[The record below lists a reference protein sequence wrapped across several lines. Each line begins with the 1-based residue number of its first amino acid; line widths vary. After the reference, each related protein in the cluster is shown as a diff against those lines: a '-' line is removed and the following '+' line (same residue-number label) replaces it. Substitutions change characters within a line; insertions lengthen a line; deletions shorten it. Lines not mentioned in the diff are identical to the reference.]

1 MARDDRPEQR
11 TMTSGTPRAACRE
24 AAWLA
29 ACVAVLASL
38 AGLPPTRAADDDPY
52 TVAKISVDVTDKSA
66 VAAKNKA
73 IAEAGEQALYT
84 VLSRVVPFSAL
95 GQLPALPPL
104 TAEALVNG
112 LSIRKEQYSTT
123 RYIATLDIILN
134 EQGVKQLLAAY
145 GVPTNDARAPMISVL
160 PVTLEGDKVKT
171 GNNAWR
177 QAWLDVDVTHG
188 LAPANV
194 LRPRPDLE
202 AGTVRAVLAG
212 DQSAYASLQGQYGS
226 APLVVAVGEPVGG
239 GQFVT
244 RLAGEDGVGRI
255 NYGRSDQVGGEEANG
270 AARDAAAFAYAIIEN
285 RWKAMQSSGGAAT
298 PVRYQEDGAQ
308 APGAPQGE
316 PPRNVVAVVPFSGL
330 KEWQDIRARLVHVPG
345 IQGLEVNSLSPRMA
359 SITFDYAGSLGL
371 LQKVLGDYGFAF
383 ENRDENFVLRPR

>member
-1 MARDDRPEQR
+1 MARADWPEQR
-11 TMTSGTPRAACRE
+11 AMMSGTARSGHWG

-29 ACVAVLASL
+29 AGMVTLAAL
-38 AGLPPTRAADDDPY
+38 AGVLRAQGAEESPY
-52 TVAKISVDVTDKSA
+52 TVDKISVDVTDKSA

-73 IAEAGEQALYT
+73 VAEAGEQALYT

-95 GQLPALPPL
+95 AQLPALPPQ
-104 TAEALVNG
+104 TADALVNG

-145 GVPTNDARAPMISVL
+145 GIPTNDARAPMISVL
-160 PVTLEGDKVKT
+160 PVTLDGDKVKA
-171 GNNAWR
+171 GNDAWR
-177 QAWLDVDVTHG
+177 QAWLDIDVTNG
-188 LAPANV
+188 LTPANV

-212 DQSAYASLQGQYGS
+212 DTSAYASLQGQYGS

-244 RLAGEDGVGRI
+244 RLAGADGVGRI
-255 NYGRSDQVGGEEANG
+255 NYGRIDQVGGENNNA

-285 RWKAMQSSGGAAT
+285 RWKAMQSLGGAVA
-298 PVRYQEDGAQ
+298 PARYEDGTS
-308 APGAPQGE
+308 APAEPQGE
-316 PPRNVVAVVPFSGL
+316 PPRNVIAVVPFSGL
-330 KEWQDIRARLVHVPG
+330 KEWQDIRSRLVHVPG

-359 SITFDYAGSLGL
+359 SITFDYAGSLGV

>member
-1 MARDDRPEQR
+1 MARDDCRSKS
-11 TMTSGTPRAACRE
+11 TMTSGGPRLAYRGPG
-24 AAWLA
+24 WLA
-29 ACVAVLASL
+29 AGAAVIAGL
-38 AGLPPTRAADDDPY
+38 AGALPARALEDSPY

-73 IAEAGEQALYT
+73 IAQAGEQALYT

-95 GQLPALPPL
+95 SQVPALPPQ

-160 PVTLEGDKVKT
+160 PVTLEGDKVKA
-171 GNNAWR
+171 GNDAWR
-177 QAWLDVDVTHG
+177 QAWLDIDVGNG

-212 DQSAYASLQGQYGS
+212 DTSAYASLQGQYGS
-226 APLVVAVGEPVGG
+226 APLVVAIGEPVGG

-255 NYGRSDQVGGEEANG
+255 NYGRSDQIGGEAADA
-270 AARDAAAFAYAIIEN
+270 AARDAAAFAYAVIEN
-285 RWKAMQSSGGAAT
+285 RWKAMQSSGGAAA
-298 PVRYQEDGAQ
+298 PVRYQEDGTQ
-308 APGAPQGE
+308 APGEPQGE
-316 PPRNVVAVVPFSGL
+316 PPRNVIAVVPFSGL
-330 KEWQDIRARLVHVPG
+330 KEWQDIRARLDRVPG

-359 SITFDYAGSLGL
+359 SITFDYPGSLGV

>member
-1 MARDDRPEQR
+1 
-11 TMTSGTPRAACRE
+11 MTSGTAWSAYRG

-29 ACVAVLASL
+29 AGVVTL
-38 AGLPPTRAADDDPY
+38 AGLAGVLPAWAAEESPY

-73 IAEAGEQALYT
+73 ISEAGEQALDT

-95 GQLPALPPL
+95 SQLPALAPQQ
-104 TAEALVNG
+104 AEALVNG

-145 GVPTNDARAPMISVL
+145 GIPTNDARAPMISVL
-160 PVTLEGDKVKT
+160 PVTLEGDKVKA
-171 GNNAWR
+171 GNDAWR
-177 QAWLDVDVTHG
+177 QAWLDIDVSNG
-188 LAPANV
+188 LTPANV

-212 DQSAYASLQGQYGS
+212 DTSAYASLQGEYGS

-255 NYGRSDQVGGEEANG
+255 NYGRIDQVGGEEAS
-270 AARDAAAFAYAIIEN
+270 AAAHDAAAFAYALIEN
-285 RWKAMQSSGGAAT
+285 RWKAMQSPGGAVA
-298 PVRYQEDGAQ
+298 PARYEDGTP

-316 PPRNVVAVVPFSGL
+316 PPRNVIAVVPFSGL
-330 KEWQDIRARLVHVPG
+330 KEWQDIRARLDHVPG

-359 SITFDYAGSLGL
+359 SITFDYPGSLGV

>member
-1 MARDDRPEQR
+1 
-11 TMTSGTPRAACRE
+11 MTSGTARSAYRG
-24 AAWLA
+24 AAWIA
-29 ACVAVLASL
+29 AGMVVLASL
-38 AGLPPTRAADDDPY
+38 AGVPPVRAADESPY

-73 IAEAGEQALYT
+73 ISEAGEQALYT
-84 VLSRVVPFSAL
+84 VLSRIVPFKAL
-95 GQLPALPPL
+95 AQLPALAPQ

-134 EQGVKQLLAAY
+134 ERGVKQLLAAY
-145 GVPTNDARAPMISVL
+145 GIPTNDTRAPMISVL
-160 PVTLEGDKVKT
+160 PVTLEGDKVKA
-171 GNNAWR
+171 GHDAWR
-177 QAWLDVDVTHG
+177 QAWLDVDVAHG

-194 LRPRPDLE
+194 LRPRRDLE

-226 APLVVAVGEPVGG
+226 APLVVAVGEAVGG

-244 RLAGEDGVGRI
+244 RLAGADAVGRI
-255 NYGRSDQVGGEEANG
+255 NYGRTDQFGGEDAKA

-285 RWKAMQSSGGAAT
+285 RWKVTQSPGGAVEA
-298 PVRYQEDGAQ
+298 VRYEEGTPAR
-308 APGAPQGE
+308 GAPQGE
-316 PPRNVVAVVPFSGL
+316 PPRNVIAVVPFSGL
-330 KEWQDIRARLVHVPG
+330 KEWQDIRSRLVHVPG
-345 IQGLEVNSLSPRMA
+345 IRGLEVNSLSPRMA
-359 SITFDYAGSLGL
+359 SVTFDYAGSLGL

-383 ENRDENFVLRPR
+383 ENRDESFVLRPR

>member
-1 MARDDRPEQR
+1 
-11 TMTSGTPRAACRE
+11 MTSGTPRAAYRE

-29 ACVAVLASL
+29 AGVAVLASL
-38 AGLPPTRAADDDPY
+38 AGLLPARAADDGPY

-95 GQLPALPPL
+95 AQLPALPPQ

-145 GVPTNDARAPMISVL
+145 GIPTNDARAPMISVL
-160 PVTLEGDKVKT
+160 PVTLEGDKVKA
-171 GNNAWR
+171 GNDAWR
-177 QAWLDVDVTHG
+177 QAWLDVDVAHG

-202 AGTVRAVLAG
+202 AGSVRAVLAG

-226 APLVVAVGEPVGG
+226 APLVLAVGEAVGG

-244 RLAGEDGVGRI
+244 RLAGADAVGRI
-255 NYGRSDQVGGEEANG
+255 NYGRTDQFGGEDANA

-285 RWKAMQSSGGAAT
+285 RWKVTQSPGGAMEA
-298 PVRYQEDGAQ
+298 VRYEEGTP

-330 KEWQDIRARLVHVPG
+330 KEWQDIRSRLVHVPG

-359 SITFDYAGSLGL
+359 SITFDYPGSLGV